1 MDLTRVTDVISV
13 GYIAN
18 IMQCARKLITSCGCK
33 IALELFLVVL
43 QSLDTT
49 QDNYWYSDTQT
60 LCKYML
66 SYMSKKGEQS
76 MLTILNSFNLASG
89 FQS

>member
-1 MDLTRVTDVISV
+1 MDLIRVIVAS

-18 IMQCARKLITSCGCK
+18 IMQCDRKLITSCGCK

-49 QDNYWYSDTQT
+49 QDYYWYSDIVQIHASLHEQKRRTVNVN
-60 LCKYML
+60 YN
-66 SYMSKKGEQS
+66 KK
-76 MLTILNSFNLASG
+76 I
-89 FQS
+89 